1 MKIKILIYGIIS
13 FAIMSLSGCKEEY
26 KTTTKI
32 NSDGSCERIIIAKVD
47 SSRIFNGGFFIPHDK
62 SWDLQHKTLGKDTQ
76 KVFIVHKNFD
86 DVNKINDEY
95 KGKNKV
101 GIEIQFEK
109 KFRWFFS
116 YLTYKETYKSFNRFN
131 RIPVRS
137 YLTKEEYKL
146 FEAGD
151 TSKTLKKKIDHYVE
165 ENILEEF
172 YLQLIESVR
181 KEKDSVWLDLLS
193 ARKEVL
199 LDSLKGGSGKTESI
213 MRTLQNVL
221 GVERV
226 AMHKQNIEL
235 IMQNINSKLESMSGI
250 DGDYTNEVIMPGIIL
265 NTNAA
270 TLEGNKATW
279 KFNQDKFCILDY
291 VMVVESRV
299 SNIWTIYVTGGII
312 VIIIG
317 LLILPRFRKTKNRK
331 IYSRRGGLLGVS
343 S

>member
-1 MKIKILIYGIIS
+1 MKIKNLIYGIVCV
-13 FAIMSLSGCKEEY
+13 AVMSLSGCKEEY

-131 RIPVRS
+131 RIPVSS
-137 YLTKEEYKL
+137 YLTKEEYKQ

-151 TSKTLKKKIDHYVE
+151 TSKTLKKRIDHYVE

-172 YLQLIESVR
+172 YQQLIESVR
-181 KEKDSVWLDLLS
+181 QGRDSVWLELLS
-193 ARKEVL
+193 TKKRVL
-199 LDSLKGGSGKTESI
+199 LDSLKSGSGKTESI
-213 MRTLQNVL
+213 MRSLQNVL
-221 GVERV
+221 GVEKV
-226 AMHKQNIEL
+226 AGHKPDIDR
-235 IMQNINSKLESMSGI
+235 IMENINSSLESMSGI

-265 NTNAA
+265 NTNAT

-279 KFNQDKFCILDY
+279 KFNQDRFSILDFE
-291 VMVVESRV
+291 MVVESRI
-299 SNIWTIYVTGGII
+299 SNIWTIYVTGGVII
-312 VIIIG
+312 IIIG
-317 LLILPRFRKTKNRK
+317 LLLLPKFRKTK
-331 IYSRRGGLLGVS
+331 
-343 S
+343 